1 MQLWN
6 RGLRSSSRAVEVV
19 ASVHLN
25 GTQSSPVYSLP
36 TLLHAADPHNAAV
49 RVTLV
54 VPNDNTTTSPPS
66 RVYLVVRDGWT
77 CSFYRICTD
86 HVNCM
91 TLHASLLHVTVSHTH
106 IDDVDGNLTKYDDD
120 VVDTVGVAT
129 LRPNSMPEVAH
140 HEKKALLLV
149 SLIVLLGM
157 VVGMIGL
164 RHAKAKRSSDRDEYA
179 KVSKT
184 EAAADD
190 NDEEEALDNM
200 LDLSSPKSIPE
211 TPLETGTQRRVR
223 SPLREDQQG
232 LLVKDN
238 AVSRRVRSPP
248 PPSTRGGS
256 SNSHDEV

>member
-1 MQLWN
+1 
-6 RGLRSSSRAVEVV
+6 
-19 ASVHLN
+19 
-25 GTQSSPVYSLP
+25 
-36 TLLHAADPHNAAV
+36 
-49 RVTLV
+49 
-54 VPNDNTTTSPPS
+54 
-66 RVYLVVRDGWT
+66 
-77 CSFYRICTD
+77 
-86 HVNCM
+86 
-91 TLHASLLHVTVSHTH
+91 
-106 IDDVDGNLTKYDDD
+106 
-120 VVDTVGVAT
+120 
-129 LRPNSMPEVAH
+129 MPEVAH

-190 NDEEEALDNM
+190 NDEEQALDNM

-256 SNSHDEV
+256 NNSHDEV